1 MITLILKIGE
11 MFRLTYLKE
20 NSLLIGIKDIVNIK
34 DEIKKELVISLLSD
48 SDFKIKEIK
57 FTLISIDDTKSYLS
71 ICHYFDSYENEE
83 NMKHLSKIKT
93 NFLSKLKTFLENQ

>member
-1 MITLILKIGE
+1 

-20 NSLLIGIKDIVNIK
+20 NSLIIGIKDMINIK
-34 DEIKKELVISLLSD
+34 DEIKKELVVSLLSD

-57 FTLISIDDTKSYLS
+57 FTLIAIDDTKSYLS

-83 NMKHLSKIKT
+83 NMKHLSTIKA